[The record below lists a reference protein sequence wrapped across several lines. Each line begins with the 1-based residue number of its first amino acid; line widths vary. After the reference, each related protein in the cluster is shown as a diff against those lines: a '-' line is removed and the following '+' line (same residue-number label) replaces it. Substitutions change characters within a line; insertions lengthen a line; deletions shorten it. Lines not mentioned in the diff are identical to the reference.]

1 MEGLTQ
7 HTGARSTNE
16 ETTMRPEET
25 TTTGA
30 RSSNEVAWHNRAVWH
45 QLQQDG
51 LSNLE
56 HQEAVWHQQQ
66 QEENRTLEPL
76 ETLESLEAARYDLR
90 TGVREEETELGR
102 QRERERRQ
110 ERRLDG
116 TDELE
121 AALTRELNR
130 HQQRTQKK

>member
-30 RSSNEVAWHNRAVWH
+30 RSWNELPWHNRAVWRAAWH
-45 QLQQDG
+45 
-51 LSNLE
+51 NLE
-56 HQEAVWHQQQ
+56 DQEAVWHQQQ
-66 QEENRTLEPL
+66 QEESRTLEPL

-102 QRERERRQ
+102 QRERERRL

-116 TDELE
+116 TDEQE

-130 HQQRTQKK
+130 HQQRTTQGQ